1 MIAKKSD
8 FVNGFGLITFSF
20 SAIYKTC
27 APRTSLLDAHI
38 AQRPCYQQ
46 IYQFIPRPK
55 LNKKQGGKHIMA
67 LVDRIF
73 ENKRKSLGYSSH
85 TQMEYNMNR
94 MYFAVW
100 TYREKDTTRTA
111 PASQNI
117 LIDKEKAI
125 QLRDAFNQFIQML

>member
-1 MIAKKSD
+1 
-8 FVNGFGLITFSF
+8 
-20 SAIYKTC
+20 
-27 APRTSLLDAHI
+27 
-38 AQRPCYQQ
+38 
-46 IYQFIPRPK
+46 
-55 LNKKQGGKHIMA
+55 MA